1 MRRNG
6 QLSGFE
12 IFHLCGFKENH
23 NAQYSLLK
31 ITGILKQHL
40 DQGNLVCILMD
51 LLKAFDT
58 IKQFNLGKTRSLRLL
73 CKLSQTVTELLK

>member
-1 MRRNG
+1 MDNFLGSKFSSR
-6 QLSGFE
+6 
-12 IFHLCGFKENH
+12 GFKENH

-31 ITGILKQHL
+31 ITGLLKQHL

-51 LLKAFDT
+51 LLKGFDT
-58 IKQFNLGKTRSLRLL
+58 IKQFTLGKTRSLRFL

>member
-1 MRRNG
+1 MDNFLGLKFSTCVVLRKITMLN
-6 QLSGFE
+6 
-12 IFHLCGFKENH
+12 I
-23 NAQYSLLK
+23 LLK